1 MLNTEGYIVLGVL
14 IVMIAALFKEVMRPG
29 LILFSATTI
38 LLALGI
44 ISDKDALSG
53 FANEGMITVGILFI
67 VSEGVRQSGIL
78 NRLAQSYL
86 PRKRGK
92 MVFLLP
98 RIMLPVSLI
107 SAFLNNTPVVIIF
120 APIIKNWTEK
130 LNLSSQKFLIPL
142 SYATILGGMCT
153 LIGTSTNLV
162 VHGLMIDNGYAGFNM
177 FELGKIGLFV
187 TAAGT
192 LYIALVGNWL
202 LPGKKILF
210 NAKSSTDYKD
220 YSYDIIIPEFS
231 NLIGLEV
238 KNGRMKELSGLLI
251 RSINR
256 DGNIIETK
264 KGSFALFENDKLHV
278 DGKSDRLNYIIANE
292 NIRLNGIDLIESL
305 PKSELKQYEAVISP
319 RFPGI
324 GKTLSEYNFYEH
336 YQAVVLAIHRNGERI
351 TTNLGHL
358 KLKEGDNLIL
368 LTTEKF
374 IKSWGDSKIF
384 YLTSYIRDYKT
395 TGTFWKK
402 WFAFIILLI
411 MITGATV
418 GQFLD
423 SKKGVSFDMFYFSAI
438 AAMLMVW
445 MNIVPH
451 QKYTKAISWDLL
463 ITVAFSF
470 ALSKALQNSG
480 AADVIA
486 YETINIGKGLG
497 PVGVLAA
504 VYLIT
509 NIFTEFITNNAAA
522 AIVFPIALSAANQLG
537 VDPKPFFVA
546 IAIAASAS
554 FSTPIGYQTNLLV
567 QSIGNYRF
575 KDYLRIGIPLNI
587 VLFLISVLLI
597 PFFWHF

>member
-1 MLNTEGYIVLGVL
+1 MLTTEGYIVLGVL
-14 IVMIAALFKEVMRPG
+14 LLMIAALYKEIMRPG

-44 ISDKDALSG
+44 ISDKDALGG
-53 FANEGMITVGILFI
+53 FANEGMITIGILFI

-98 RIMLPVSLI
+98 RIMLPVSFI

-142 SYATILGGMCT
+142 SYATIMGGMCT

-162 VHGLMIDNGYAGFNM
+162 VHGLMIDNGYRGFNM

-192 LYIALVGNWL
+192 LYISLAGNWL

-210 NAKSSTDYKD
+210 NSKCRTDFKD

-238 KNGRMKELSGLLI
+238 KNGRMKELNGLLI

-264 KGSFALFENDKLHV
+264 KGAFTLFENDKLHV
-278 DGKSDRLNYIIANE
+278 DGKSDRLNYILANE
-292 NIRLNGIDLIESL
+292 NIQLNGIDLINNM
-305 PKSELKQYEAVISP
+305 PKNELKQYEAVLSP
-319 RFPGI
+319 RFPGV

-374 IKSWGDSKIF
+374 IQSWGDSKIF
-384 YLTSYIRDYKT
+384 YLTSFIRDYKT

-402 WFAFIILLI
+402 WFAFIIVLI

-418 GQFLD
+418 GQFLN
-423 SKKGVSFDMFYFSAI
+423 SPKGVSFDMFYFSAI

-445 MNIVPH
+445 MKIVPH

-463 ITVAFSF
+463 ITIAFSF

-480 AADVIA
+480 AADAIA
-486 YETINIGKGLG
+486 HATINIGKGLG
-497 PVGVLAA
+497 PVGVLIG

-509 NIFTEFITNNAAA
+509 TIFTEIITNNAAA

-546 IAIAASAS
+546 IAVAASAS
-554 FSTPIGYQTNLLV
+554 FATPIGYQTNLLV
-567 QSIGNYRF
+567 QAIGNYRF
-575 KDYLRIGIPLNI
+575 RDYLRIGLPLNI
-587 VLFLISVLLI
+587 IILIISVLLI
-597 PFFWHF
+597 PLFWHF

>member
-1 MLNTEGYIVLGVL
+1 
-14 IVMIAALFKEVMRPG
+14 
-29 LILFSATTI
+29 
-38 LLALGI
+38 
-44 ISDKDALSG
+44 
-53 FANEGMITVGILFI
+53 
-67 VSEGVRQSGIL
+67 
-78 NRLAQSYL
+78 
-86 PRKRGK
+86 
-92 MVFLLP
+92 
-98 RIMLPVSLI
+98 
-107 SAFLNNTPVVIIF
+107 
-120 APIIKNWTEK
+120 
-130 LNLSSQKFLIPL
+130 
-142 SYATILGGMCT
+142 MCT

-162 VHGLMIDNGYAGFNM
+162 VHGLMIDNGYSGFNM

-192 LYIALVGNWL
+192 LYISLAGNWL
-202 LPGKKILF
+202 LPGKKIKF
-210 NAKSSTDYKD
+210 NAKCIIESKD

-238 KNGRMKELSGLLI
+238 KNGRTKELAGLLI

-256 DGNIIETK
+256 NGNIIETQ
-264 KGSFALFENDKLHV
+264 KGTFTLFENDKLHV
-278 DGKSDRLNYIIANE
+278 DGKSDRLNYILANDE
-292 NIRLNGIDLIESL
+292 IRLNGIELIENL

-319 RFPGI
+319 RFPGV

-374 IKSWGDSKIF
+374 INSWGDSKIF

-402 WFAFIILLI
+402 WFAFIILMI

-418 GQFLD
+418 GQFVD
-423 SKKGVSFDMFYFSAI
+423 SKRDVSFDMFYFSAI

-445 MNIVPH
+445 MKIVPH

-463 ITVAFSF
+463 ITIAFSF

-480 AADVIA
+480 AADAIA
-486 YETINIGKGLG
+486 HTTINIGKGLG

-504 VYLIT
+504 VFLIT
-509 NIFTEFITNNAAA
+509 NIFTEIVTNNAAA

-575 KDYLRIGIPLNI
+575 RDYLRVGLPLNI
-587 VLFLISVLLI
+587 VIFIISVLLI